1 MIATVRFGTLV
12 GLLVFCVACDAQ
24 PGPSTAP
31 TPPTSYCT
39 HASATAVWSSF
50 EWPLD
55 YLSFQRAD

>member
-1 MIATVRFGTLV
+1 MWRAAWSLYCTHASAT
-12 GLLVFCVACDAQ
+12 
-24 PGPSTAP
+24 PYS
-31 TPPTSYCT
+31 T